1 MINLMKAPS
10 LSVSQTTLLSQL
22 IENKANGELIE
33 PFIPLPIGPGQYII
47 YLKTKPSIQVRWI
60 SDLDVL
66 CLTGYLTFQW
76 NRMSTAKAYWVSQ
89 FTITEPNE
97 EIVES
102 LNPEILK
109 ELPIEF
115 HAVPKEEDV
124 RSANHVGLKEALGNV
139 IPYADFQDT
148 VALLTKIDWM
158 IQQVKPNYRTI
169 LQKVD
174 EVQMVA
180 QSFMRAAR
188 TFDEIQKHATL
199 HKALGEWQMG
209 IIAKIEQQKGNK

>member
-1 MINLMKAPS
+1 MKSPT
-10 LSVSQTTLLSQL
+10 LSVSQTALLSQL
-22 IENKANGELIE
+22 IENKENGELIE

-89 FTITEPNE
+89 FTVTEPNRD
-97 EIVES
+97 IVE
-102 LNPEILK
+102 NIDPETLK

-115 HAVPKEEDV
+115 RAVPKEEDV
-124 RSANHVGLKEALGNV
+124 RSVNHIGLKEALGDV

-148 VALLTKIDWM
+148 IALLTDIDWM
-158 IQQVKPNYRTI
+158 IQQVKPNHRTI

-174 EVQMVA
+174 EVQMIA

-188 TFDEIQKHATL
+188 TFEELSKHSAL
-199 HKALGEWQMG
+199 HKALGEWQID
-209 IIAKIEQQKGNK
+209 IIARVEKQKGR